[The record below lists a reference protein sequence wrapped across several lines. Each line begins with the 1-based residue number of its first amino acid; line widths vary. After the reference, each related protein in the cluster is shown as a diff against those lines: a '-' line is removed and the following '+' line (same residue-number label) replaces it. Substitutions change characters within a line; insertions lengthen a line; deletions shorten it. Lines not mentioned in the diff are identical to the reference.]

1 MKIILVMAITLDGK
15 IAKDK
20 QHFPNWTSRED
31 KQFFAQISKK
41 HKVVIFG
48 ENTFDTFKK
57 PLKER
62 LNVVFAKEK
71 KEKIENV
78 MWVSGKVKPVL
89 NKLEKLGYK
98 SAVLGGGAFLN
109 TLFLKEKLIDEMY
122 ISINPK
128 IFGKGI
134 SLFSED
140 FDIDLKLV
148 DIKKLNKDSF
158 IVRYKIIYN

>member
-1 MKIILVMAITLDGK
+1 MAITLDGK